1 MSTDHAT
8 PDADAGADHD
18 PYDIVP
24 DGFVEAWDAETI
36 PEALDKAEA
45 APSTTDPREQ
55 RRCSNCLAARLTPL
69 SDRHSAH
76 SWECTECHARI
87 DAALPPLTD
96 AARTAGHTP
105 ESGRESTHPRCRGC
119 LSTDLYPVPESAP
132 LDVRWAC
139 LDCGERFDDALPSR
153 AAVVRGDVTPAE
165 KAAIGEAYAETVTW
179 DGVRKTN
186 VRPVGETESTTLEEV
201 FDG

>member
-8 PDADAGADHD
+8 PDADAGAEHD

-36 PEALDKAEA
+36 PEALAKAEA
-45 APSTTDPREQ
+45 APSTTDPRDQ
-55 RRCSNCLAARLTPL
+55 RRCTACLAARLTPL

-96 AARTAGHTP
+96 ARRQAAHYPMYERAAG
-105 ESGRESTHPRCRGC
+105 EARCRGC
-119 LSTDLYPVPESAP
+119 LSTALYQVPEAAP
-132 LDVRWAC
+132 CDVRWAC
-139 LDCGERFDDALPSR
+139 LDCGERFDAALPPTI
-153 AAVVRGDVTPAE
+153 VEKRGYIDASDLRL
-165 KAAIGEAYAETVTW
+165 IQSL
-179 DGVRKTN
+179 R
-186 VRPVGETESTTLEEV
+186 RTEGQAGLEEV
-201 FDG
+201 VDE